1 MTPERTL
8 EHMRERLFAIS
19 RARRG
24 RKVVMVPIADLVAYA
39 DALAR
44 TLDERNEFAARVR
57 GPSTPDTRAPQAM
70 PVR

>member
-1 MTPERTL
+1 MSPERTL
-8 EHMRERLFAIS
+8 EQMRERLFAIS

-57 GPSTPDTRAPQAM
+57 GASTPDTRAPQAM